1 MVRSKWESLEANSS
15 SPKEEWGRLAL
26 WENFSSKSKVQSLM
40 PTSTAKKNNKI
51 HIEDIEMHSDLSNE
65 QSAKSPRSAIF
76 SKGLGQTTGK
86 INIFEPIQE

>member
-1 MVRSKWESLEANSS
+1 MGELFF
-15 SPKEEWGRLAL
+15 EE
-26 WENFSSKSKVQSLM
+26 QSAV
-40 PTSTAKKNNKI
+40 TDAHEHSKKNNKI